1 MGTSKQT
8 KYDKVRQHLLD
19 GNTISSIEAFNLF
32 KVTRLSAI
40 IHTMRHRDNIRID
53 SKTEKSAD
61 GAYYSRYWVNK
72 DYLEQDRRVDND

>member
-53 SKTEKSAD
+53 SKTEQSAD